1 MTVINKEQLLSRMVN
16 KLRHEDAYTE
26 DERNILLESIL
37 MVYVSEPDKDV
48 VPTSVF
54 KLICEK
60 CNRLLDEL
68 EELENKV

>member
-37 MVYVSEPDKDV
+37 MVYVSEPDEDV

-68 EELENKV
+68 EGLENKV

>member
-54 KLICEK
+54 KLICDK

-68 EELENKV
+68 DELENKV

>member
-54 KLICEK
+54 KLICDK

>member
-48 VPTSVF
+48 VPTSIF
-54 KLICEK
+54 KMICDK
-60 CNRLLDEL
+60 CNKLLDEL

>member
-54 KLICEK
+54 KLICDK
-60 CNRLLDEL
+60 CNKLLDEL
-68 EELENKV
+68 EEMENKV

>member
-26 DERNILLESIL
+26 EERNILLESIL

-54 KLICEK
+54 KLICDK

>member
-54 KLICEK
+54 KLICDK
-60 CNRLLDEL
+60 CNKLLDEL